1 MRVLVAED
9 EPIIRLGLKGM
20 LQELGHDVTA
30 AANGQEAL
38 AMARRQPF
46 DIAILDIR
54 MPYTDG
60 LQAARTLSR
69 VSPMP
74 ILFLTAYS
82 EQTLIEEASELPI
95 HGYLVKPV
103 TPEQLKASIA
113 VAGKRFA
120 EQRRRQDELERL
132 ESKLA
137 GSKLV
142 ERAKAKLMAAGMT
155 EAAAHQEI
163 QQRARNERRP
173 AHEVA
178 QEILDDTT

>member
-1 MRVLVAED
+1 MRILVAED
-9 EPIIRLGLKGM
+9 EPIIRLGLKAM
-20 LQELGHDVTA
+20 LQELGHEVTV

-60 LQAARTLSR
+60 LQAAATLSR
-69 VSPMP
+69 ISPMP

-82 EQTLIEEASELPI
+82 EQTLIDEASALPI

-113 VAGKRFA
+113 VAEKRFA
-120 EQRRRQDELERL
+120 EQRRQQDEKNAL

-137 GSKLV
+137 ASRLV

-163 QQRARNERRP
+163 QQRARNARLP
-173 AHEVA
+173 VLAIA
-178 QEILDDTT
+178 QEILETNG